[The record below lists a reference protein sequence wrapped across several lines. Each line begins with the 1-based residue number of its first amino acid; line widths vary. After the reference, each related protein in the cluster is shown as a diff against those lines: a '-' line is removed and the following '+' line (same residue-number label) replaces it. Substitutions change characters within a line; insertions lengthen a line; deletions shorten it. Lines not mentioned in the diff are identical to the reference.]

1 MTTLARRSL
10 VTAAVALAV
19 LAATG
24 HAVHTAHSARAAV
37 DPGSTMVPA
46 LGAAAPTVDGFRL
59 THLPPGLGPQVSDFS
74 YEWGGVGL
82 RSKVWESANP
92 SGGYRVDLTAH
103 VLRGDTLTSAPAMRR
118 FLTTYLEREDWSL
131 DPVQVG
137 GDTGYL
143 GSGDVFWLVRPGV
156 GVWVSADP
164 DRFGRDD
171 LRATAAGVRPVR

>member
-10 VTAAVALAV
+10 VTVAVALAV

-24 HAVHTAHSARAAV
+24 QAVHSAQAAV
-37 DPGSTMVPA
+37 DPGPTMVPA
-46 LGAAAPTVDGFRL
+46 LDADAPVVDGFRL
-59 THLPPGLGPQVSDFS
+59 THLPSGLGPQVSDFS

-103 VLRGDTLTSAPAMRR
+103 VLRGDSLGSAEAMRS
-118 FLTTYLEREDWSL
+118 FLTTYLEREDWAL
-131 DPVQVG
+131 DPVRVSG
-137 GDTGYL
+137 HAGYL

-164 DRFGRDD
+164 DRFSRDE
-171 LRATAAGVRPVR
+171 LRATATGVRPVR